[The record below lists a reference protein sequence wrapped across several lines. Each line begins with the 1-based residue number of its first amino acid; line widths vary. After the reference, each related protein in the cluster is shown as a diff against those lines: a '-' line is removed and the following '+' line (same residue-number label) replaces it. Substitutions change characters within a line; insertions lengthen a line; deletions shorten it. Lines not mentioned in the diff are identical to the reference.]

1 MNDVDVLPIARGGER
16 NPTRSR
22 GKEGAVTP
30 HADVLPRI
38 HGRTVLPNE
47 DIASDHGLAAEA
59 LDPETLGIGVAT
71 VPGGTAALLRGEEL
85 KIKSKH
91 AAEGYEE
98 NGLFSLH
105 RRGERHSESDSSQW
119 RIAQRD
125 LAAGALDEEPDQA

>member
-1 MNDVDVLPIARGGER
+1 MNDVDVLPIPRRGER
-16 NPTRSR
+16 DLTRGR
-22 GKEGAVTP
+22 CEKGAVTP
-30 HADVLPRI
+30 HSDVLPRI

-47 DIASDHGLAAEA
+47 DIAGDHGLAAEA

-119 RIAQRD
+119 RVAESD
-125 LAAGALDEEPDQA
+125 LAAGALDEKPDQT